1 MVMLNS
7 RILIVD
13 DDVHVLR
20 LLKSAL
26 NSFGWNNV
34 LQAANGLEALEIVG
48 GGIPDLVVTDV
59 IMPELDGYG
68 LLRRLR
74 ESPETAHVPVLML
87 AANEGRTGKNPP
99 VEPDDYLSKPFT
111 LFNLKEKVEKLLSI
125 KGPRI

>member
-1 MVMLNS
+1 MEMLDS

-13 DDVHVLR
+13 DDAHVLR

-34 LQAANGLEALEIVG
+34 LQAANGLEALRLVG

-59 IMPELDGYG
+59 IMPELDGYE

-74 ESPETAHVPVLML
+74 ESPETARVPVLML
-87 AANEGRTGKNPP
+87 AANEGRTGKSPP

-111 LFNLKEKVEKLLSI
+111 LFDLKEKVEKLLSI
-125 KGPRI
+125 KG